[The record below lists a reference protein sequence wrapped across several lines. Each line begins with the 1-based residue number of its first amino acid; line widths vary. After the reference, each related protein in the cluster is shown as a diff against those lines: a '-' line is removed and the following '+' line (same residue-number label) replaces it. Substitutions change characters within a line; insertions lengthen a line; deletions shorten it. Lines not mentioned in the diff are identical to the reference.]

1 MNPITASLLNRLYSL
16 IILALTGLIVMLE
29 PDTTQDDPAVVRCDA
44 GNEAPP
50 LPITEEP
57 LLEDYP
63 LPRAFV
69 DWWTNEAKKR
79 G

>member
-1 MNPITASLLNRLYSL
+1 MNKLYSL

-29 PDTTQDDPAVVRCDA
+29 PDITPDDPAAVRCDA
-44 GNEAPP
+44 GNEATP

-63 LPRAFV
+63 LPKWAAE
-69 DWWTNEAKKR
+69 WWTNEAKKR

>member
-1 MNPITASLLNRLYSL
+1 MNRLYSL

-29 PDTTQDDPAVVRCDA
+29 PDIAQDDPAVVRCDA
-44 GNEAPP
+44 GSEAPP

-63 LPRAFV
+63 LPKWAAE
-69 DWWTNEAKKR
+69 WITKK
-79 G
+79 GLK

>member
-1 MNPITASLLNRLYSL
+1 MNRLYSL

-29 PDTTQDDPAVVRCDA
+29 PDIAQDDPAAVTADA

-63 LPRAFV
+63 LPKWAAE
-69 DWWTNEAKKR
+69 WITKK
-79 G
+79 GLK